1 MDDGLNVRV
10 PERRRHRRSRA
21 MIPALL
27 DQCPVTITD
36 ISLGGIG
43 SGALELLADSEFLP
57 ERGQRASLRLLD
69 GTEFSDNIEIEVV
82 RVSSEKG
89 RLGARYVGLS
99 DDQKRLIQALV
110 GDVCEPVA

>member
-1 MDDGLNVRV
+1 MDDGLNVRSR
-10 PERRRHRRSRA
+10 ERRRHRRSRT

-43 SGALELLADSEFLP
+43 SGALEMLADSEFLP
-57 ERGQRASLRLLD
+57 ERGQRASLRLLN
-69 GTEFSDNIEIEVV
+69 GTEFSDNIEVEVV

-99 DDQKRLIQALV
+99 DEQRSMIQSLV
-110 GDVCEPVA
+110 GEIRESVA

>member
-1 MDDGLNVRV
+1 MVDGMSGRD
-10 PERRRHRRSRA
+10 RRRHRRSRI

-43 SGALELLADSEFLP
+43 SGALEMLADSEFLP
-57 ERGQRASLRLLD
+57 AEGQRASLRLLN
-69 GTEFSDNIEIEVV
+69 GNEFSETIEIEVI

-89 RLGARYVGLS
+89 RLGARYVNLS
-99 DDQKRLIQALV
+99 EDQKRMVDALV
-110 GDVCEPVA
+110 AETSEPVA

>member
-1 MDDGLNVRV
+1 MEDAMSSRGQD
-10 PERRRHRRSRA
+10 RRRHRRSRT

-43 SGALELLADSEFLP
+43 SGALEMLADSEFLP
-57 ERGQRASLRLLD
+57 ERGQRASLRLLH
-69 GTEFSDNIEIEVV
+69 GSEFSDNIEIEVI

-89 RLGARYVGLS
+89 RLGARYVELT
-99 DDQKRLIQALV
+99 DDQKRLIQDLA
-110 GDVCEPVA
+110 GDIAESVA

>member
-1 MDDGLNVRV
+1 MDDGLTVSGS
-10 PERRRHRRSRA
+10 ERRRHRRSRT

-36 ISLGGIG
+36 ISLGGVG
-43 SGALELLADSEFLP
+43 SGALELLADNEFLP
-57 ERGQRASLRLLD
+57 ARGQRASLRLLT
-69 GTEFSDNIEIEVV
+69 GSEFSDNIEIEVI

-99 DDQKRLIQALV
+99 DEQKRMIQTLV
-110 GDVCEPVA
+110 EEASAPVV